1 MTTLYGA
8 ATLVRFVLRRD
19 RFRLI
24 AWIGGIVAVVL
35 ASAAGLPD
43 VYPDDAAIQAY
54 VELSRNPAIVAF
66 AGPGYGFGDPSIGA
80 VLVNEVELYGG
91 IAMALMSLFLIVR
104 HTRAEEDSE
113 RVELV
118 RSNAVGRHAPTAAA
132 IAVVGAANLVI
143 GLGAAIGFVAI
154 GYGPV
159 GSFTLAGSLTAV
171 GLVFVGVAAVAA
183 EVAGNARSALA
194 LGGVVLG
201 TAFVLRAIGDVGDN
215 AWRWAS
221 PIGWAQ
227 SSRAFADERWWPLLM
242 ALAAGVALVVA
253 AFWLSTRR
261 DLGAGIVA
269 VRPGPPVAAGWSAS
283 PFGFAIKLQWGAVAA
298 WTTALFV
305 LAVVFGAIAED
316 VETIVEASP
325 AIEEV
330 LLGAGGADVVDT
342 YLATAITML
351 GSIAAGFAVASA
363 SRLHTEEAAGR
374 AESLLATAI
383 SRRRWVA
390 SHVLVAG
397 AGTALVLAAAGAGLG
412 TTRAVASGDAGELSR
427 LTGSALASAPAV
439 WVLAAVAVALFG
451 LVPRASLA
459 GWGVL
464 AVVWIVVFFGELL
477 DLPGWARNVS
487 PFEHLALVPVED
499 PAAGPLVALTA
510 LAAALALAGLWGFG
524 RRDLRAA

>member
-1 MTTLYGA
+1 MTTLHGA
-8 ATLVRFVLRRD
+8 GTLVRFVLRRD
-19 RFRLI
+19 RFRLV

-43 VYPDDAAIQAY
+43 LYPDDAAIEAY

-66 AGPGYGFGDPSIGA
+66 AGPGHGFDDPSIGT

-118 RSNAVGRHAPTAAA
+118 RSHAVGRHAPSAAA
-132 IAVVGAANLVI
+132 VAVVGSANLVI

-154 GYGPV
+154 GYGTV

-183 EVAGNARSALA
+183 EVASNARTALA

-201 TAFVLRAIGDVGDN
+201 AAFVLRAIGDVGDN

-227 SSRAFADERWWPLLM
+227 SSRAFAGERWWPLLL
-242 ALAAGVALVVA
+242 ALTAAVALVVA

-261 DLGAGIVA
+261 DLGAGIVPA
-269 VRPGPPVAAGWSAS
+269 RPGPPVAAGWSAS
-283 PFGFAIKLQWGAVAA
+283 PLGFAVKLQWAAVAA
-298 WTTALFV
+298 WTAAMLV

-316 VETIVEASP
+316 VETIIEASP
-325 AIEEV
+325 AMEEM
-330 LLGAGGADVVDT
+330 LLAAGGADVVDT

-374 AESLLATAI
+374 AESLLAAAI
-383 SRRRWVA
+383 SRRRWMA
-390 SHVLVAG
+390 SHLLVAG
-397 AGTALVLAAAGAGLG
+397 AGTAIVLAAAGAGLG
-412 TTRAVASGDAGELSR
+412 AARAVATGDAGDVPR
-427 LTGSALASAPAV
+427 LIGATLASAPAV

-451 LVPRASLA
+451 LVPRAALA
-459 GWGVL
+459 GWGAL
-464 AVVWIVVFFGELL
+464 AAVWIVVFFGELL
-477 DLPGWARNVS
+477 DLPDWARVVS
-487 PFEHLALVPVED
+487 PFEHLASVPVED
-499 PAAGPLVALTA
+499 PAAGPLVTLTV
-510 LAAALALAGLWGFG
+510 LAVGLAFVGVWGFD
-524 RRDLRAA
+524 RRDLRAT